1 VQADFARKL
10 NQALSAERLEAYR
23 RRAAA
28 DDDLNLFCH
37 YVWNIALSESLYPSL
52 QALEV
57 VLRNSIH
64 EAARVHFGRDDWFD
78 DVEIIHHRHE
88 VDALEKARTKLRR
101 ERKQPDVGRIIAEL
115 NFGFWTSLLDRRY
128 EQVLWPAMIRQAFPH
143 MPRRQRTRVNLVKR
157 FNEVR
162 TLRNRIFHHEP
173 IWYWP
178 LADKHARV
186 LEAIHWIEPAM
197 LELIATVD
205 RFPQVYADGIA
216 PIEAKLRA
224 FC

>member
-1 VQADFARKL
+1 MQADFAQKL
-10 NQALSAERLEAYR
+10 NQVLSSERLEAYR
-23 RRAAA
+23 QRAQGNGN
-28 DDDLNLFCH
+28 LNLFCH

-57 VLRNSIH
+57 ILRNTIH
-64 EAARVHFGRDDWFD
+64 EAARAHFGRDDWFD
-78 DVEIIHHRHE
+78 DVEIINHRHE
-88 VDALEKARTKLRR
+88 VGALEKARTKLRR

-128 EQVLWPAMIRQAFPH
+128 EQVLWPALIKQAFPH
-143 MPRRQRTRVNLVKR
+143 MPRRHRTRVNLVKR

-162 TLRNRIFHHEP
+162 KLRNRIFHHEP

-178 LADKHARV
+178 LTEKHERV
-186 LEAIHWIEPAM
+186 IEAVQWIEPAM
-197 LELIATVD
+197 AELIGTVD
-205 RFPQVYADGIA
+205 RFPDVYAAGTA
-216 PIEAKLRA
+216 PIEAKLNA